1 MTIMSHQNIANGTPV
16 PSGESP
22 IAVSPSNNINP
33 VTANKVIIRATCNM
47 LAGAGTTAVVARI
60 RQGNGVGGN
69 VVGAP
74 ATITLAAAANGGLA
88 LSVEDSIN
96 WLAAPAN
103 GGQYSFTIAQ
113 TGGTG
118 NGSVNAGD
126 LQVEAVP

>member
-1 MTIMSHQNIANGTPV
+1 MPIMSHQNIPNGTPI
-16 PSGESP
+16 PSAESV

-33 VTANKVIIRATCNM
+33 VSTSKVIIRATLNM
-47 LAGAGTTAVVARI
+47 LAGAGTTSVVARI

-74 ATITLAAAANGGLA
+74 ATVTLAASANGGGA
-88 LSVEDSIN
+88 LFVEDSIN

-103 GGQYSFTIAQ
+103 GGQYSLTVAQ
-113 TGGTG
+113 TGGTA
-118 NGSVNAGD
+118 NGSVNVGD